1 MAVNGAADEKITHNQ
16 QRAIIALLRTRT
28 VAEAAAEANV
38 AQRTLER
45 WLSESRDFVSAYRAT
60 RNRVVANAI
69 SRLQEATDEAVE
81 CLKRNM
87 TSATPSVQVRAA
99 SIVLEH
105 AVKAVEL
112 YDLNERLDQLQSYI
126 EEDGSGYR

>member
-1 MAVNGAADEKITHNQ
+1 MAVNGAEDKTLTHNQ
-16 QRAIIALLRTRT
+16 ERAILALLRTRT

-38 AQRTLER
+38 STRTLER
-45 WLSESRDFVSAYRAT
+45 WLADNRDFISAYRAT
-60 RNRVVANAI
+60 RNRVVENAI
-69 SRLQEATDEAVE
+69 SRLQEATSEAVE

-87 TSATPSVQVRAA
+87 SSATPSVQVRAA

-112 YDLNERLDQLQSYI
+112 YDLSDRLDQLSSYL
-126 EEDGSGYR
+126 EEDGRGYR